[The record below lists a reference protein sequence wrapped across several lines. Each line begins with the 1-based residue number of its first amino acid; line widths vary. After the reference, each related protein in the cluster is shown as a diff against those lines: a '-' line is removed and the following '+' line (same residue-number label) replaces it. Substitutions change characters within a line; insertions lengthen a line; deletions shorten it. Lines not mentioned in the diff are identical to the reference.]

1 MEVIMSVIRTGLVY
15 QRTAKGPNYVCLGK
29 AVINGETMVVST
41 KNGNI
46 TASGKCKAQG
56 SGFPVTLHAHY
67 PDKVARIH
75 DVRSIDV
82 KSVFTRGGAE
92 ADLEVLTK
100 KMLKK
105 GLECSDAELP
115 HVSDLK

>member
-1 MEVIMSVIRTGLVY
+1 MSVIRTGLVY
-15 QRTAKGPNYVCLGK
+15 QRTSKGPNYVCLGK
-29 AVINGETMVVST
+29 AVINGETMVIST

-67 PDKVARIH
+67 PEKVARIH
-75 DVRSIDV
+75 QVRSVDV
-82 KSVFTRGGAE
+82 KSVFERGGAV
-92 ADLEVLTK
+92 ADLQAVTK

-105 GLECSDAELP
+105 GLDCIEAELP
-115 HVSDLK
+115 NARELK